1 MTEPLKSCPSGLKVL
16 IDQPAIH
23 EKVHQLADQ
32 ILSDHDSRKPLIL
45 IGVLKGSWVFLA
57 DLARALSPFPLKI
70 DFIQASSYGDQTEST
85 GNILLLNDLQIDVC
99 GKSVIL
105 VEDIVDTGYTLR
117 HLADIL
123 ATRKAESVKICTLLD
138 KPSQRKVKTQ
148 IDYIGFTI
156 PHHFVVG
163 YGMDA
168 HEDFRHL
175 PFIAYLSEN
184 TE

>member
-1 MTEPLKSCPSGLKVL
+1 MCRSNETCPAGLTLLFDQATLQSKVR
-16 IDQPAIH
+16 
-23 EKVHQLADQ
+23 QLAHE
-32 ILSDHDSRKPLIL
+32 ILSDHDPAQPLVL
-45 IGVLKGSWVFLA
+45 IGVLKGAWVFLA
-57 DLARALSPFPLKI
+57 DLARALAPFPLQI
-70 DFIQASSYGDQTEST
+70 DFVQAASYGMQTEST
-85 GNILLLNDLQIDVC
+85 GNVQLLNDIQMDVG
-99 GKSVIL
+99 GKSVVL

-117 HLADIL
+117 HLAEIL
-123 ATRKAESVKICTLLD
+123 ATRKAGSVKICSLLD
-138 KPSQRKVKTQ
+138 KPSRRKVEVQ